1 MPLLLLADETIEAI
15 ERYIYQSDV
24 YVLAGDDGLSAGV
37 FALHHNS
44 AEEIE
49 LKNMAVAEGFQGRG
63 HGCIM
68 LEEVCRIAAADG
80 YRRVIVGTAT
90 VGRQLNFYKK
100 NGFVPFGLRK
110 DFFLTYY
117 AVPIFEDGEQL
128 RDMVLLEKR
137 IGA

>member
-15 ERYIYQSDV
+15 GRYIYQCDV
-24 YVLAGDDGLSAGV
+24 YVLAGDDDLLAGV
-37 FALHHNS
+37 FALYRNS
-44 AEEIE
+44 AAEIE

-63 HGCIM
+63 LGSFM

-80 YRRVIVGTAT
+80 YGKVVVGTAT
-90 VGRQLNFYKK
+90 VGRQLDFYKK

-117 AVPIFEDGEQL
+117 AAPIFEDGEQL
-128 RDMVLLEKR
+128 RDMVLLEKYV
-137 IGA
+137 